1 MNPNG
6 SRFLM
11 FWKRLLM
18 NANNV
23 LIVGQIDLFVYR
35 LIDWPAACIFSDWKR
50 VIASEFG
57 HPTVLPTI

>member
-23 LIVGQIDLFVYR
+23 LKVGQIDLFVYR

-50 VIASEFG
+50 VIA
-57 HPTVLPTI
+57 